1 MTLTK
6 SSLDK
11 TNSHSIIKL
20 MAKSKLAALERN
32 KEKKE
37 ECIALSLKYGVLSQF
52 TVFLAV

>member
-20 MAKSKLAALERN
+20 MAKQKLAALERN